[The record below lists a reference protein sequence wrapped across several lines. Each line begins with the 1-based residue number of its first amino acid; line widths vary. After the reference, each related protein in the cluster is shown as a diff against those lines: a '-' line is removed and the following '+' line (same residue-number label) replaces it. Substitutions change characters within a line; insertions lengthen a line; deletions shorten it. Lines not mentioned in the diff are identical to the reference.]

1 MVAPFPGEEQIS
13 SLKCHHFVDKEVIYS
28 EAETT
33 NTDRNT
39 PGEYFNSEK
48 RWLPN
53 SLKNY
58 SIWDICSKISSETTW
73 QSQDMNYF
81 KVSLR
86 SPYCS
91 IWKKLRFDSENNI
104 KV

>member
-1 MVAPFPGEEQIS
+1 MIHSV
-13 SLKCHHFVDKEVIYS
+13 
-28 EAETT
+28 AETI
-33 NTDRNT
+33 NIDGKT
-39 PGEYFNSEK
+39 PGKYFNTEK
-48 RWLPN
+48 RWLSN

-58 SIWDICSKISSETTW
+58 SIWDFCSKISSETTW

-81 KVSLR
+81 KVNLC
-86 SPYCS
+86 SPYRS